1 MDISKLWLFV
11 ADVLSSRDWGLY
23 VLKNGLDTYSFM
35 IDKNTKTFALDFLNL
50 NFISLIEEMIQLTFL
65 V

>member
-65 V
+65 I